1 MKVLKEQ
8 QMWRKAWEL
17 YYEGFRNL
25 TLGKTLWKLILLK
38 FLVMFVILKGFVFDT
53 TLGTMFKSQEER
65 AGFVL
70 ENLIKER

>member
-1 MKVLKEQ
+1 
-8 QMWRKAWEL
+8 MWRKAWEL

-38 FLVMFVILKGFVFDT
+38 LLVMFVILKGFVFDT
-53 TLGTMFKSQEER
+53 TLGTMFKGQEER

>member
-1 MKVLKEQ
+1 
-8 QMWRKAWEL
+8 
-17 YYEGFRNL
+17 EGFRNL

-38 FLVMFVILKGFVFDT
+38 LLVMFVILKGFVFDT
-53 TLGTMFKSQEER
+53 TLGTMFKGQEER